1 MTRTEP
7 VDTVPVACEWS
18 MNYTM
23 VHGSVRLA
31 RIHVRRHLTV
41 MRWRG
46 DVEDAVL
53 IVSELVSNAI
63 NHGHV
68 SGHLLTVR
76 AAVLEDGGL
85 VIDVSDPVGAF
96 PHFTELSCPPGDVE
110 DGRGLPLIHGLG
122 ASLSWFL
129 RHGDGKTVRAQL

>member
-7 VDTVPVACEWS
+7 VDTVPVAREWS

-23 VHGSVRLA
+23 LHGSVRLA
-31 RIHVRRHLTV
+31 RIHVRRHLTA

-46 DVEDAVL
+46 DVEDAAL

-63 NHGHV
+63 NHGRIPE
-68 SGHLLTVR
+68 HLLTLRV
-76 AAVLEDGGL
+76 AVLEDGGL
-85 VIDVSDPVGAF
+85 FIDVSDPVGGF
-96 PHFTELSCPPGDVE
+96 PRFTELSCPPGDVE
-110 DGRGLPLIHGLG
+110 SGRGLPLVHGLG

-129 RHGDGKTVRAQL
+129 RHGDGKTVRARL

>member
-1 MTRTEP
+1 M
-7 VDTVPVACEWS
+7 DTVSVAREWS

-46 DVEDAVL
+46 DVEDAAL
-53 IVSELVSNAI
+53 IVSELVTNAI
-63 NHGHV
+63 NHGRI

-85 VIDVSDPVGAF
+85 FIDVSEPVGAF
-96 PHFTELSCPPGDVE
+96 PRFTELSCPPGDVE
-110 DGRGLPLIHGLG
+110 GGRGLAVVHGLG

-129 RHGDGKTVRAQL
+129 RQGDGKTVRAQL